1 MKTTLLSKLIAV
13 TLFSTVA
20 FISVN
25 AQNPICMIGDAT
37 KYGWDKDKSSPM
49 TQDGVNLSKFYYN
62 AYLNAGSFKFLMQN
76 SDWVPSWNKG
86 ADESTVVKRNTYGD
100 PDNSFSISIAGNYSV
115 VLDTTTLTLSV
126 TPMTETT
133 PIPFNTVFM
142 VGGAAPNNWDLG
154 RATELIKNPAN
165 PFEFTY
171 TGALTT
177 GELKFP
183 VNRNWGWNQDFFMK
197 VSENQMVLQNSPDS
211 KWVISESGNYSITL
225 NTNTLAIDIRKL
237 NTWLGSTGNWSAG
250 SNWSTGSA
258 PTNSEVVDIN
268 NAEVAIDQD
277 VTAYQINVHAGAKLT
292 INQDKSLTVSKLKLL
307 SGSTGTGTFVNNGT
321 VTVTTAEV
329 QQYLASSRN
338 WYISSPISNGTVPSG
353 LTYYGYDETGS
364 NASYSAPATEY
375 WVANSAGTTL
385 VQGKGYIAQPGI
397 ATTIGFSGTLN
408 DGNIDIDLTRSGA
421 TYTGFNLVGNPYPSY
436 LKFSDLSGANA
447 NINTTMWYRTKNNSN
462 IYMFATYNA
471 AGDIVSAPNANTTVS
486 GYIPPMQAFW
496 VRATSATTLTFTN
509 SMRYHNDV
517 SGNVIKVKAAQA
529 NPILRLQV
537 SNGVNSD
544 ETVVYFNPNAAN
556 TFDMY
561 DSEKMSNNNVSVP
574 EIYTTPVKGNENLV
588 INGLNSVNTI
598 NELPLGF
605 STGETNNFTISVNEI
620 SNFDADTHIILKD
633 NLLGTQ
639 TDLTAGNSYSFASDA
654 TSTSD
659 RFAVVFRASGVSTMV
674 SNIQNDGN
682 FVFEC
687 GKLQIGVFSENTINA
702 NVNVTVYNSVGQ
714 QVAKKTLNAKNNI
727 ICVPE
732 TGIYLV
738 SINSNGL
745 TNTQKIILR

>member
-1 MKTTLLSKLIAV
+1 MFMKTSLLSKFVAV
-13 TLFSTVA
+13 TLFSLVT
-20 FISVN
+20 FISMN
-25 AQNPICMIGDAT
+25 AQNPMCMIGDAT
-37 KYGWDKDKSSPM
+37 RYGWDKDKSSPM
-49 TQDGVNLSKFYYN
+49 TQDGVNPSKFYYN
-62 AYLNAGSFKFLMQN
+62 AYLNAGSFKFLLQN
-76 SDWVPSWNKG
+76 SDWIPSWNKG
-86 ADESTVVKRNTYGD
+86 ADKTTVVKRNTYND
-100 PDNSFSISIAGNYSV
+100 PDNSFSITTAGNYSII
-115 VLDTTTLTLSV
+115 LDTIALTLSV
-126 TPMTETT
+126 TTMTETT

-142 VGGAAPNNWDLG
+142 VGNAAPNGWDIG
-154 RATELIKNPAN
+154 TATELIKNPAN

-183 VNRNWGWNQDFFMK
+183 VNRNWGLKQDFFMK

-436 LKFSDLSGANA
+436 LKFSDVSVSNS
-447 NINTTMWYRTKNNSN
+447 NIQTTMWYRTKNISN
-462 IYMFATYNA
+462 TYMFATYNA
-471 AGDIVSAPNANTTVS
+471 SGDILIAPNANTMVT

-496 VRATSATTLTFTN
+496 VKATFASTLTFTN
-509 SMRYHNDV
+509 DMRYHIDV

-544 ETVVYFNPNAAN
+544 EAVVYFNPNAIN
-556 TFDMY
+556 TIDKY
-561 DSEKMSNNNVSVP
+561 DSEKMSNNNSSIP
-574 EIYTTPVKGNENLV
+574 EIYTTPVVGTANLA
-588 INGLNSVNTI
+588 INGMNSVNAV

-605 STGETNNFTISVNEI
+605 TTGETNNFTIKASEI
-620 SNFDADTHIILKD
+620 SNFDADTQIILKD
-633 NLLGTQ
+633 NLLGTE

-654 TSTSD
+654 TSTAD
-659 RFAVVFRASGVSTMV
+659 RFTVVFKTSGVATDV
-674 SNIQNDGN
+674 NKTICNNN
-682 FVFEC
+682 FVFAN
-687 GKLQIGVFSENTINA
+687 GNLQIGVYSKKAIGNVSVFNA
-702 NVNVTVYNSVGQ
+702 VGQ
-714 QVAKKTLNAKNNI
+714 KVADRALNATSSYIN
-727 ICVPE
+727 VPE
-732 TGIYLV
+732 AGMYMV
-738 SINSNGL
+738 SISNNGV
-745 TNTQKIILR
+745 TNARKVMVK